1 MKNKIHFLFAL
12 SAILVN
18 SSLSGQNNV
27 GIGTTAPNANSILE
41 LQSTTQG
48 VLVPRMTSVQ
58 RLAIAVPTEGLMV
71 YDIDVDCFFFYET
84 TTAAWK
90 NLCSASTGSVGA
102 TGPAGSNGTNGI
114 NCWDTNGNGVNDP
127 SEDTNA
133 DGFFDALDCKGAV
146 GTAGATGA
154 AGINGTNG
162 TNGTNGISCWDTNGN
177 GANDPSEDTNADG
190 IFDALDCKGAVG
202 TAGATG
208 AAGINGTNG
217 ISCWDTN
224 GNGVNDPSEDTN
236 ADGLFDALDC
246 KGAVGTAGATG
257 AAGINGSNGTNGV
270 NCWDTNGNGVND
282 PSEDTNSDTFFNNLD
297 CQGAIGAAGPAGPIG
312 ATGPAGS
319 IGATGPAGA
328 TGATGP
334 QGPQG
339 VFQKYH
345 VYGTAGRLAVTST
358 SATAQPG
365 LTQTF
370 NLTAPATVIIW
381 ATIGTRNTVTTAGAW
396 SNVDMIIYLNGN
408 FLPNGG
414 WNRFSTVNSS
424 AAANAFNTCAINTM
438 ITLPAGTHTINLRTA
453 RSNGTTSVDIGGNAA
468 LDTNPG
474 ELTILIIN

>member
-12 SAILVN
+12 SAILVG

-27 GIGTTAPNANSILE
+27 GIGTTTPNANSILE

-133 DGFFDALDCKGAV
+133 DG
-146 GTAGATGA
+146 
-154 AGINGTNG
+154 
-162 TNGTNGISCWDTNGN
+162 
-177 GANDPSEDTNADG
+177 
-190 IFDALDCKGAVG
+190 
-202 TAGATG
+202 
-208 AAGINGTNG
+208 
-217 ISCWDTN
+217 
-224 GNGVNDPSEDTN
+224 
-236 ADGLFDALDC
+236 LFDALDC

-297 CQGAIGAAGPAGPIG
+297 CQGAIGAAGPIG

-319 IGATGPAGA
+319 IGATGA
-328 TGATGP
+328 T
-334 QGPQG
+334 GPQG

-345 VYGTAGRLAVTST
+345 VYGTAGRLGVTST
-358 SATAQPG
+358 AAIAQPG

>member
-12 SAILVN
+12 SAILVG

-27 GIGTTAPNANSILE
+27 GIGTTTPNANSILE

-133 DGFFDALDCKGAV
+133 DGLFNALDCKGAV
-146 GTAGATGA
+146 GSAGATGA

-177 GANDPSEDTNADG
+177 G
-190 IFDALDCKGAVG
+190 
-202 TAGATG
+202 
-208 AAGINGTNG
+208 
-217 ISCWDTN
+217 
-224 GNGVNDPSEDTN
+224 VNDPSEDTN
-236 ADGLFDALDC
+236 AYGLFDALDC

-257 AAGINGSNGTNGV
+257 AAGTNGSNGTNGV

-282 PSEDTNSDTFFNNLD
+282 PSEDTNGDTFFNTLD
-297 CQGAIGAAGPAGPIG
+297 CQGAIGAAGPIG

-319 IGATGPAGA
+319 IGASGPAGSIGATGATGPTGA

-345 VYGTAGRLAVTST
+345 VYGTSGRLAVTS
-358 SATAQPG
+358 AVAAVQPG
-365 LTQTF
+365 LSKTF
-370 NLTAPATVIIW
+370 TLASPATVIIW
-381 ATIGTRNTVTTAGAW
+381 ATIGARTTGTGNANYA
-396 SNVDMIIYLNGN
+396 NVDMIIYANGA

-414 WNRFSTVNSS
+414 WNRFQVTNPSTTNS
-424 AAANAFNTCAINTM
+424 FNTCAINTM
-438 ITLPAGTHTINLRTA
+438 ISLPAGTHTIDLRTLRLA
-453 RSNGTTSVDIGGNAA
+453 GSTSSVDIGGNAA

>member
-58 RLAIAVPTEGLMV
+58 RIAIAVPTEGLMV

-90 NLCSASTGSVGA
+90 NLCSAATGSVGA

-114 NCWDTNGNGVNDP
+114 N
-127 SEDTNA
+127 
-133 DGFFDALDCKGAV
+133 
-146 GTAGATGA
+146 
-154 AGINGTNG
+154 
-162 TNGTNGISCWDTNGN
+162 CWDTNGN

-217 ISCWDTN
+217 TNGTNGISCWDTN

-246 KGAVGTAGATG
+246 KGAVGTAGATGAAGAAG

-370 NLTAPATVIIW
+370 TLTAPATVIIW

>member
-58 RLAIAVPTEGLMV
+58 RIAIAVPTEGLMV

-90 NLCSASTGSVGA
+90 NLCSAATGSVGA

-114 NCWDTNGNGVNDP
+114 NCWDTNGNGANDP

-133 DGFFDALDCKGAV
+133 DGLFDALDCKGAV

-177 GANDPSEDTNADG
+177 GLNDPSEDTNGDT
-190 IFDALDCKGAVG
+190 FFNALDCL
-202 TAGATG
+202 GATG
-208 AAGINGTNG
+208 SA
-217 ISCWDTN
+217 
-224 GNGVNDPSEDTN
+224 
-236 ADGLFDALDC
+236 
-246 KGAVGTAGATG
+246 G
-257 AAGINGSNGTNGV
+257 AAGTNGSNGTNGV

-297 CQGAIGAAGPAGPIG
+297 CQGAIGVAGPAGPIG

-345 VYGTAGRLAVTST
+345 VYGTTGRLAVTST
-358 SATAQPG
+358 SATPQPG

-370 NLTAPATVIIW
+370 TLTAPATVIIW

>member
-90 NLCSASTGSVGA
+90 NLCSAATGSVGA

-154 AGINGTNG
+154 AGING
-162 TNGTNGISCWDTNGN
+162 
-177 GANDPSEDTNADG
+177 
-190 IFDALDCKGAVG
+190 
-202 TAGATG
+202 
-208 AAGINGTNG
+208 
-217 ISCWDTN
+217 
-224 GNGVNDPSEDTN
+224 
-236 ADGLFDALDC
+236 
-246 KGAVGTAGATG
+246 
-257 AAGINGSNGTNGV
+257 SNGTNGV

-297 CQGAIGAAGPAGPIG
+297 CQGAIGVAGPAGPIG

-370 NLTAPATVIIW
+370 NLTSPATVIIW

>member
-1 MKNKIHFLFAL
+1 M
-12 SAILVN
+12 
-18 SSLSGQNNV
+18 
-27 GIGTTAPNANSILE
+27 
-41 LQSTTQG
+41 
-48 VLVPRMTSVQ
+48 
-58 RLAIAVPTEGLMV
+58 
-71 YDIDVDCFFFYET
+71 
-84 TTAAWK
+84 
-90 NLCSASTGSVGA
+90 
-102 TGPAGSNGTNGI
+102 
-114 NCWDTNGNGVNDP
+114 
-127 SEDTNA
+127 
-133 DGFFDALDCKGAV
+133 
-146 GTAGATGA
+146 
-154 AGINGTNG
+154 
-162 TNGTNGISCWDTNGN
+162 
-177 GANDPSEDTNADG
+177 
-190 IFDALDCKGAVG
+190 
-202 TAGATG
+202 
-208 AAGINGTNG
+208 
-217 ISCWDTN
+217 
-224 GNGVNDPSEDTN
+224 
-236 ADGLFDALDC
+236 
-246 KGAVGTAGATG
+246 
-257 AAGINGSNGTNGV
+257 
-270 NCWDTNGNGVND
+270 ND

-297 CQGAIGAAGPAGPIG
+297 CQGAIGVAGPAGPIG

-370 NLTAPATVIIW
+370 TLTAPATVIIW

>member
-133 DGFFDALDCKGAV
+133 DGIFDALDCKGAV

-162 TNGTNGISCWDTNGN
+162 T
-177 GANDPSEDTNADG
+177 
-190 IFDALDCKGAVG
+190 
-202 TAGATG
+202 
-208 AAGINGTNG
+208 NGTNG

-282 PSEDTNSDTFFNNLD
+282 PSEDTNGDTFFNNLD

-424 AAANAFNTCAINTM
+424 TAANAFNTCAINTM
-438 ITLPAGTHTINLRTA
+438 VTLPAGNHTINLRTA

>member
-27 GIGTTAPNANSILE
+27 GIGTTTPNANSILE

-114 NCWDTNGNGVNDP
+114 N
-127 SEDTNA
+127 
-133 DGFFDALDCKGAV
+133 
-146 GTAGATGA
+146 
-154 AGINGTNG
+154 
-162 TNGTNGISCWDTNGN
+162 
-177 GANDPSEDTNADG
+177 
-190 IFDALDCKGAVG
+190 
-202 TAGATG
+202 
-208 AAGINGTNG
+208 
-217 ISCWDTN
+217 CWDTN